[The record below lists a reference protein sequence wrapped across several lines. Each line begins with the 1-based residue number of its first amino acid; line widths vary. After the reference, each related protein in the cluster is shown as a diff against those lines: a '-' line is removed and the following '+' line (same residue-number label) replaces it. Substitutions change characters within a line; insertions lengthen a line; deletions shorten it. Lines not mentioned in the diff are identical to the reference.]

1 MSFTDLTNNEINEI
15 NKGTSG
21 INEGFVGNVVKKSQ
35 NDMGN
40 KKSRGGGSFMG
51 RDFNYT
57 SAIRTPSQ
65 LGMSPSGNMRALAA
79 DVAGLINYTEV
90 LVSGTGRAIKKKLG
104 NQYFLKT
111 LAKCKLGGREVDR
124 YLYINNVPT
133 GNIKMGGVSM
143 TGGRSRMRGL
153 VPGMMEN
160 IGKINPLAMFQAFSE
175 GTPECIRCPKSVCP
189 VTEGPSN
196 MPISKSD
203 YKEVR
208 ESFQNRNNTLELN
221 QSILDRFRSEN
232 ELLDD
237 DFFKKL
243 TNNKLAVSYNLG
255 LSLLAA
261 YIVYSFLS
269 KK

>member
-1 MSFTDLTNNEINEI
+1 MSFTDLTNNKKNMEN
-15 NKGTSG
+15 
-21 INEGFVGNVVKKSQ
+21 FVGNVVSKSQ
-35 NDMGN
+35 SNIN
-40 KKSRGGGSFMG
+40 SKKQKGGTSFIG
-51 RDFNYT
+51 KDFNY
-57 SAIRTPSQ
+57 SAAIRTPSE
-65 LGMSPSGNMRALAA
+65 LGMSPSGNMNALAA
-79 DVAGLINYTEV
+79 DIAGLINYTEV
-90 LVSGTGRAIKKKLG
+90 LVSGTGRAIKGKLG

-111 LAKCKLGGREVDR
+111 LAKCKLGGRDVDR

-189 VTEGPSN
+189 VTDGPSN

-203 YKEVR
+203 YKEVK
-208 ESFQNRNNTLELN
+208 ESFQNIRNNFIGNKDIIANYHKKNSELH
-221 QSILDRFRSEN
+221 SIL
-232 ELLDD
+232 
-237 DFFKKL
+237 KKI
-243 TNNKLAVSYNLG
+243 TNNKIAVSYNAG
-255 LSLLAA
+255 LSLLCA
-261 YIVYSFLS
+261 YIVYRFLS

>member
-1 MSFTDLTNNEINEI
+1 MSFTDITNEKN
-15 NKGTSG
+15 
-21 INEGFVGNVVKKSQ
+21 INEGFVGDVVKKSQ
-35 NDMGN
+35 SDMGS
-40 KKSRGGGSFMG
+40 KKGKGGTSFMG
-51 RDFNYT
+51 RDFNYS

-111 LAKCKLGGREVDR
+111 LAKCNLGGREVDR

-143 TGGRSRMRGL
+143 TGGRSRMKGL

-203 YKEVR
+203 YKEVK
-208 ESFQNRNNTLELN
+208 ESFQNINQPLELN
-221 QSILDRFRSEN
+221 GAILKHVRENSDTSESKV
-232 ELLDD
+232 E
-237 DFFKKL
+237 KVKQ
-243 TNNKLAVSYNLG
+243 NKLAVSYNFG

-261 YIVYSFLS
+261 YIVYRFLS

>member
-1 MSFTDLTNNEINEI
+1 MSFVDFTNKKKE
-15 NKGTSG
+15 S
-21 INEGFVGNVVKKSQ
+21 FVGDVVKKSQ
-35 NDMGN
+35 NDIGEN
-40 KKSRGGGSFMG
+40 KKEGESSLMG
-51 RDFNYT
+51 RDFNYS
-57 SAIRTPSQ
+57 SAIRTPNQ
-65 LGMSPSGNMRALAA
+65 LGMSPSGNMSALAA

-111 LAKCKLGGREVDR
+111 LAKCKLDGREVDR

-133 GNIKMGGVSM
+133 GNIKIGGVSM

-175 GTPECIRCPKSVCP
+175 GTPECIRCPKNVCP
-189 VTEGPSN
+189 VTDGPSN

-208 ESFQNRNNTLELN
+208 ESFQNINNTLELN
-221 QSILDRFRSEN
+221 EKILNRYREKNDAS
-232 ELLDD
+232 DD
-237 DFFKKL
+237 IIEKIR
-243 TNNKLAVSYNLG
+243 NNKIAVSYNFG
-255 LSLLAA
+255 LSLLGA
-261 YIVYSFLS
+261 YIVYSYLT